1 MNRKAEEKNI
11 RKLTRLGKLSI
22 AVTIPRDLV
31 VKLGWRE
38 GQKVV
43 AKKRGRGVFIEDWQ
57 PKDWIIN
64 QIVP

>member
-31 VKLGWRE
+31 VELGWRE

-43 AKKRGRGVFIEDWQ
+43 AKKRERGVFIEDWQ
-57 PKDWIIN
+57 PKD
-64 QIVP
+64 

>member
-1 MNRKAEEKNI
+1 MNRKADERNI

-31 VKLGWRE
+31 VELGWRE

-57 PKDWIIN
+57 PKD
-64 QIVP
+64 

>member
-1 MNRKAEEKNI
+1 
-11 RKLTRLGKLSI
+11 LTRLGKLSI

-31 VKLGWRE
+31 VELGWRE

-57 PKDWIIN
+57 PKD
-64 QIVP
+64 